1 MLRGLKVENGVETLV
16 DEVGIKR
23 SGLNPPLIYHY
34 KLGLSIF

>member
-23 SGLNPPLIYHY
+23 SGLNQNQRMLTN
-34 KLGLSIF
+34 